1 MLVDSACVPDSERR
15 REPRKGGRTMSSLKR
30 CRQVGQGQFQKW
42 ETPGQE
48 LEGTWQGMH
57 EGRFGPLGTLE
68 TGEGR
73 LTFPLPVAL
82 RDRLA
87 QVKPGALVLVR
98 YTGLQT
104 SNAGRTFKGFEVFV
118 AEQDGWSEPMT
129 SMPLPFGKEA

>member
-1 MLVDSACVPDSERR
+1 
-15 REPRKGGRTMSSLKR
+15 MSSLKR
-30 CRQVGQGQFQKW
+30 WRQVGQGQFQKW

-57 EGRFGPLGTLE
+57 EGRFGALGTLE
-68 TGEGR
+68 AADGR

-82 RDRLA
+82 RDRLM

-104 SNAGRTFKGFEVFV
+104 PNAGRTFQGFEGFV
-118 AEQDGWSEPMT
+118 AWPDGSGDANTP
-129 SMPLPFGKEA
+129 MPLPSGKDA

>member
-1 MLVDSACVPDSERR
+1 
-15 REPRKGGRTMSSLKR
+15 MSSLKR
-30 CRQVGQGQFQKW
+30 WRQVGQGQFQKW

-48 LEGTWQGMH
+48 LEGTWAGIH
-57 EGRFGPLGTLE
+57 DGRFGPLGTLE
-68 TGEGR
+68 TGDGR

-87 QVKPGALVLVR
+87 QVRPGALVLLR

-118 AEQDGWSEPMT
+118 AEQDGWGEPMT
-129 SMPLPFGKEA
+129 PMPLPFSQEA

>member
-1 MLVDSACVPDSERR
+1 
-15 REPRKGGRTMSSLKR
+15 MSSLKR
-30 CRQVGQGQFQKW
+30 WRQVGQGQFQKW
-42 ETPGQE
+42 EAPGQE
-48 LEGTWQGMH
+48 LEGTWQGIH

-68 TGEGR
+68 AAEGR

>member
-1 MLVDSACVPDSERR
+1 
-15 REPRKGGRTMSSLKR
+15 MSSLKR
-30 CRQVGQGQFQKW
+30 WRQVGQGRFQKW

-48 LEGTWQGMH
+48 LEGTWQGLYD
-57 EGRFGPLGTLE
+57 GRFGPLGTLE
-68 TGEGR
+68 TRDGP

-87 QVKPGALVLVR
+87 QVRAGALVLVR

-118 AEQDGWSEPMT
+118 AEQDGWGKPMT
-129 SMPLPFGKEA
+129 PMPLPFTQEA

>member
-1 MLVDSACVPDSERR
+1 
-15 REPRKGGRTMSSLKR
+15 MSSLKR
-30 CRQVGQGQFQKW
+30 WRQVGQGQFRKW

-57 EGRFGPLGTLE
+57 EGRFGALGTLE
-68 TGEGR
+68 AAEGR
-73 LTFPLPVAL
+73 FTFPLPVAL

-87 QVKPGALVLVR
+87 QVRPGALVLVR

-118 AEQDGWSEPMT
+118 AEQDGWAEPMT
-129 SMPLPFGKEA
+129 PMPLPFGKEV

>member
-1 MLVDSACVPDSERR
+1 
-15 REPRKGGRTMSSLKR
+15 MSSLKR
-30 CRQVGQGQFQKW
+30 WRQVGQGQFQKW

-48 LEGTWQGMH
+48 LEGTWQGIH
-57 EGRFGPLGTLE
+57 EGRFGPLGALE

-87 QVKPGALVLVR
+87 QVRLGALVLVR

-118 AEQDGWSEPMT
+118 AEPDGWGEPIT
-129 SMPLPFGKEA
+129 PMPLARTKED

>member
-1 MLVDSACVPDSERR
+1 
-15 REPRKGGRTMSSLKR
+15 
-30 CRQVGQGQFQKW
+30 
-42 ETPGQE
+42 
-48 LEGTWQGMH
+48 
-57 EGRFGPLGTLE
+57 
-68 TGEGR
+68 
-73 LTFPLPVAL
+73 
-82 RDRLA
+82 LA